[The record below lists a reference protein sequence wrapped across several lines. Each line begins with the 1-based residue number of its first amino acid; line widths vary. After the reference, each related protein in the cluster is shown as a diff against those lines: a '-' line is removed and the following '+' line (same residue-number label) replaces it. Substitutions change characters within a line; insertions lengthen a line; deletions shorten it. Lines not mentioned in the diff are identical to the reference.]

1 MFSAPKKFFQKVFPK
16 EIFPISVHFVTVI
29 AQAYVRIAVIFFQ
42 NRITTAEKAIK
53 AIKDN
58 DYVVFSQEVV
68 KRATTV
74 IAEMKGMTFN
84 ECAQNLIAIA
94 HPDFREGMRLGLK

>member
-1 MFSAPKKFFQKVFPK
+1 MSWKDTYK
-16 EIFPISVHFVTVI
+16 
-29 AQAYVRIAVIFFQ
+29 

-58 DYVVFSQEVV
+58 VLSHGIDSMAPSYVDYVVTEYGVA
-68 KRATTV
+68 KL
-74 IAEMKGMTFN
+74 KGMTFN

-94 HPDFREGMRLGLK
+94 HPDFREGLTNELNKHKSNS

>member
-1 MFSAPKKFFQKVFPK
+1 MSWKDTYK
-16 EIFPISVHFVTVI
+16 
-29 AQAYVRIAVIFFQ
+29 

-58 DYVVFSQEVV
+58 VLSHGIDSMAPSYVDYVVTEYGVA
-68 KRATTV
+68 KL
-74 IAEMKGMTFN
+74 KGMTFN

-94 HPDFREGMRLGLK
+94 HPDFREGLMLGLK

>member
-1 MFSAPKKFFQKVFPK
+1 MSWKDTYK
-16 EIFPISVHFVTVI
+16 
-29 AQAYVRIAVIFFQ
+29 

-58 DYVVFSQEVV
+58 VLSHGIDSMAPSYVDYVVTEYGVA
-68 KRATTV
+68 KL
-74 IAEMKGMTFN
+74 KGMTFN

-94 HPDFREGMRLGLK
+94 HPDFREGLMLWLK